1 MCKHTDFE
9 VLKKRGRQEL
19 RKCNTCG
26 EVFHTVIDKEIPIKI
41 TAVISYFE
49 NSKKIQLDTVENKT
63 FKVGELLEVNKK
75 KYFVNHIDAKRKGE
89 LAAAKDIHTLYLI
102 PEDIPTVLKITLK
115 MENGHLSFR
124 AFSDREEI
132 FSKGDNISLEGYD
145 MIIEKILASNGYKP
159 SAQASEIRRI
169 YCSLSTKRGRSLN
182 VDKR

>member
-26 EVFHTVIDKEIPIKI
+26 EVFHNVIDKEIPIKI

-49 NSKKIQLDTVENKT
+49 NSKKIQLDTVENKI
-63 FKVGELLEVNKK
+63 FQIGELLEVNKK

-169 YCSLSTKRGRSLN
+169 YCSLSTKRGRSLH